1 MDWSSPAFVVA
12 GALIGGL
19 LNGLTGFGT
28 GLTALPLWLQVL
40 EPVVAAQ
47 LVSVASITGH
57 LGALPALWRDSDWCE
72 LGPMLGAGLI
82 GVPIGLCI
90 LPLIKVDVFKMS
102 VASCSSAIARS
113 CWVRLAICIFVAP
126 ARPRKC

>member
-1 MDWSSPAFVVA
+1 MDWFMPAFVVA

-47 LVSVASITGH
+47 LVSVASVAGH
-57 LGALPALWRDSDWCE
+57 LSALPSLRRDTDWRQ
-72 LGPMLGAGLI
+72 LGPMLLAGLI
-82 GVPIGLCI
+82 GVPIGLWL
-90 LPLIKVDVFKMS
+90 LPLIKVTVFKLTVGLVLISYCLFMLF
-102 VASCSSAIARS
+102 AA
-113 CWVRLAICIFVAP
+113 
-126 ARPRKC
+126 